1 MSFAAIM
8 FSIQAVTP
16 PVAPERFSILAP
28 VQTEPCRRQ
37 PLPTPE
43 EVVVCAT
50 VIPTQRLPLP
60 AERGPPDRPTA
71 VNPYLRP
78 DVAMNA
84 AAAPCATVQGGCQ
97 VGVDMIGVGVG
108 AVRLLGKLIDPNSCC
123 NESGQATNAMAL
135 ARDVVGSLKG
145 KKKVDKSNRVAIPLE
160 DPPVP
165 RITGTVPTEP

>member
-1 MSFAAIM
+1 MSFAAMIL
-8 FSIQAVTP
+8 SLQAVTSAA
-16 PVAPERFSILAP
+16 APERFSILAP
-28 VQTEPCRRQ
+28 VQTEPCKRQ
-37 PLPTPE
+37 PPPTPE

-97 VGVDMIGVGVG
+97 VGVDVG
-108 AVRLLGKLIDPNSCC
+108 AVRLLGKLVDPNSCC
-123 NESGQATNAMAL
+123 DEPGQATNAMAL
-135 ARDVVGSLKG
+135 VRDVVGSLKG
-145 KKKVDKSNRVAIPLE
+145 TKKVDKSNRVAIPLD
-160 DPPVP
+160 DPPVQ
-165 RITGTVPTEP
+165 RVTGTVPTEP

>member
-1 MSFAAIM
+1 MSLAAIIL
-8 FSIQAVTP
+8 SLQATAP
-16 PVAPERFSILAP
+16 AAAPERFSILAP
-28 VQTEPCRRQ
+28 APTETCKRQ

-50 VIPTQRLPLP
+50 VTPTQRLPLP
-60 AERGPPDRPTA
+60 AERGPPDRPTPI
-71 VNPYLRP
+71 NPYLRP

-97 VGVDMIGVGVG
+97 TGVDMIGGGVA

-123 NESGQATNAMAL
+123 DEPGQATNPVAL
-135 ARDVVGSLKG
+135 VRDIAGSLKG
-145 KKKVDKSNRVAIPLE
+145 KKKIDKSRRVAIPLE

-165 RITGTVPTEP
+165 RVSGTAPATP